1 MSNVAPVTS
10 VETAQKG
17 RPLQLAEA
25 VIAGRLGL
33 VRRTQNGF
41 VHLIVLPAADQ
52 YSMPST
58 VEFLSKQRLGSMD
71 DEVRVRVRI
80 TGYRRT
86 YESRD
91 KETGEIT
98 KVVTADNRLHAVEE

>member
-1 MSNVAPVTS
+1 MSNVAP

-17 RPLQLAEA
+17 RPLQLAES
-25 VIAGRLGL
+25 VISGRIAL
-33 VRRTQNGF
+33 VRKTTSGF
-41 VHLIVLPAADQ
+41 SHLITLPSADQ

-58 VEFLSKQRLGSMD
+58 VEVLSKSRLGSND

-80 TGYRRT
+80 TGYRRS

-98 KVVTADNRLHAVEE
+98 KVFTADNRLSAVEE

>member
-1 MSNVAPVTS
+1 MSNVAP

-17 RPLQLAEA
+17 RPLQLGEA
-25 VIAGRLGL
+25 VISGRISL
-33 VRRTQNGF
+33 VRRTNNGF
-41 VHLIVLPAADQ
+41 VHLITLPAADQ

-58 VEFLSKQRLGSMD
+58 VEVLGKTRLGSNE
-71 DEVRVRVRI
+71 DEIRVRVRI

-86 YESRD
+86 YDSRD

-98 KVVTADNRLHAVEE
+98 KVVTADNRLFAVEE